1 MERIQH
7 AAFRSTFTVA
17 NLAHDSLPELD
28 ELHRVIEMGGDH
40 VTPQSLCTVRAGAR
54 SFEVMAV
61 TLGRDAPDAPAVALS
76 GGAPG
81 PGR

>member
-28 ELHRVIEMGGDH
+28 ELHRVIEMGAITSPH
-40 VTPQSLCTVRAGAR
+40 IRC
-54 SFEVMAV
+54 
-61 TLGRDAPDAPAVALS
+61 APCAQVLAAS
-76 GGAPG
+76 
-81 PGR
+81 R

>member
-28 ELHRVIEMGGDH
+28 ELHRLILDELLRM
-40 VTPQSLCTVRAGAR
+40 RR
-54 SFEVMAV
+54 E
-61 TLGRDAPDAPAVALS
+61 R
-76 GGAPG
+76 
-81 PGR
+81 